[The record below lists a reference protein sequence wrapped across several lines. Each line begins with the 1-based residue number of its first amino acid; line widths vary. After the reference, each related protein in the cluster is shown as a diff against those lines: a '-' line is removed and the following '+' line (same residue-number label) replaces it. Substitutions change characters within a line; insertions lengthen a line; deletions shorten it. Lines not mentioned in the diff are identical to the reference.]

1 MFTMVK
7 LGKNYVVD
15 GKCVQYIPKKTMS
28 LFEEGYMLDMIKK
41 VILQN
46 MLSLLLELIWK
57 DPRGAKKVL

>member
-28 LFEEGYMLDMIKK
+28 LFVEGYMLDIISVPLKSGPVK
-41 VILQN
+41 Y
-46 MLSLLLELIWK
+46 
-57 DPRGAKKVL
+57 